1 MSRSIAEQVAILM
14 HGVEYGDRQLAE
26 RMTQELRER
35 LAEGRPLKVYCGYDP
50 TAPDIH
56 LGHTVTM
63 RKLRQ
68 FQDLGHEVTFLIG
81 TFTGQIGGDP
91 SDKDSVRSQQTPEQV
106 AENTRTYAEQAF
118 KILDR
123 ERTIV
128 RYNADWLS
136 KLSFEEVIRLASC
149 FTVQQFLARDNF
161 RKRWDAK
168 DPIWMHEFF
177 YALMQS
183 YDAVMLETDVQLGG
197 TEQLFNLMAGR
208 KLQETFGQRP
218 QVCIV
223 MPILVG
229 TDGHMRMSKS
239 TGNYIGVNEP
249 PGEQYGKVM
258 SLPDKAMSSYFNLVT
273 RWSPEEIAGLEKDL
287 AGGRLHPMEAKHRLA
302 REVVEIFHGKEA
314 ADQARARFEQLHQ
327 KRDLPQDM
335 PGFTLSEPMKLLDL
349 MVASGLVPSKSEG
362 RRLIRQ
368 GGVQLDG
375 RRISDLNAVVVTDGA
390 SVLRVG
396 KRRFLR
402 LERT

>member
-1 MSRSIAEQVAILM
+1 
-14 HGVEYGDRQLAE
+14 
-26 RMTQELRER
+26 
-35 LAEGRPLKVYCGYDP
+35 
-50 TAPDIH
+50 
-56 LGHTVTM
+56 
-63 RKLRQ
+63 
-68 FQDLGHEVTFLIG
+68 VTFLIG

-136 KLSFEEVIRLASC
+136 GLSFEEVIRLASY

-208 KLQETFGQRP
+208 KLQEAFGQRP

-239 TGNYIGVNEP
+239 TGNYIGVDEP

-258 SLPDKAMSSYFNLVT
+258 SLPDEAMSSYFNLVT
-273 RWSPEEIAGLEKDL
+273 PWSLEEIAGLEKDL
-287 AGGRLHPMEAKHRLA
+287 AEGRLHPMEAKHRLA
-302 REVVEIFHGKEA
+302 REVVEIFHGGEA
-314 ADQARARFEQLHQ
+314 ADRARARFEQLHQ

-335 PGFTLSEPMKLLDL
+335 PSFALSEPMKLLDL
-349 MVASGLVPSKSEG
+349 MVASGLAPSKSEG
-362 RRLIRQ
+362 RRLIQQ

-375 RRISDLNAVVVTDGA
+375 QRISDLNSVVKIDGA

-402 LERT
+402 LERA

>member
-1 MSRSIAEQVAILM
+1 MSKSIAEQVAILM
-14 HGVEYGDRQLAE
+14 HGVKYGDQQLAE
-26 RMTQELRER
+26 RMTEELRER

-68 FQDLGHEVTFLIG
+68 FQELGHEVTFLIG

-136 KLSFEEVIRLASC
+136 GLSFEEVIRLASC

-161 RKRWDAK
+161 RKRWDAG

-208 KLQETFGQRP
+208 KLQEAFGQRP

-239 TGNYIGVNEP
+239 TGNYIGVDEP

-258 SLPDKAMSSYFNLVT
+258 SLPDEAMSSYFNLVT
-273 RWSPEEIAGLEKDL
+273 PWSLEEIAGLEKDL
-287 AGGRLHPMEAKHRLA
+287 AEGRLHPMEAKHRLA
-302 REVVEIFHGKEA
+302 REVVEIFHGGEA
-314 ADQARARFEQLHQ
+314 ADRARARFEQLHQ

-335 PGFTLSEPMKLLDL
+335 PSFALSEPMKLLDL
-349 MVASGLVPSKSEG
+349 MVASGLAPSKSEG
-362 RRLIRQ
+362 RRLIQQ

-375 RRISDLNAVVVTDGA
+375 QRISDLNSVVKIDGA

-402 LERT
+402 LERA